1 MKPCLLLVPEF
12 TEVEWRIRPQLEQW
26 ATVRSFDPP
35 GIGAEPPAKRL
46 SREAIIRRGL
56 DELDD
61 WGCERVVVV
70 ADGWGIP
77 TAAGIAARRRELV
90 AGMALGHAKLSNRRE
105 GHDAPI
111 NAEIYA
117 AMSRLIET
125 DAPSFVRV
133 AIAQVTGGS
142 VDEEH
147 AQAMLARLPTVGA
160 SSVLNLTAAGL
171 CGGSLTAW
179 CPPPGQICSPCLT
192 SMSTS

>member
-35 GIGAEPPAKRL
+35 GIGAEPPAKRF

-61 WGCERVVVV
+61 WGCERAFVV

-90 AGMALGHAKLSNRRE
+90 AGMALGHAKLSIAAKEPTLPSTPRSNAANEPPHRDRR
-105 GHDAPI
+105 ARRSSASPSPRSR
-111 NAEIYA
+111 A
-117 AMSRLIET
+117 ARSTRT
-125 DAPSFVRV
+125 THRRRS
-133 AIAQVTGGS
+133 
-142 VDEEH
+142 H
-147 AQAMLARLPTVGA
+147 ACRPRPWRKDG
-160 SSVLNLTAAGL
+160 
-171 CGGSLTAW
+171 
-179 CPPPGQICSPCLT
+179 PR
-192 SMSTS
+192 